1 MYIIEE
7 EVIMNKNNKPYAL
20 VFGISIYDIFGFSY
34 ATYRA
39 YDSNPGKV
47 KVSCG
52 GVCRN
57 IAENMSR
64 VGIPTKFISI
74 LGDDQKGADI
84 LRQAAK
90 VGLDMSD
97 SLIIEGGSTPTYL
110 AILDENGEM
119 VSAVVDTKLANEF
132 SHQALDERGDIIEN
146 AEYMF
151 VAADNPPFL
160 EYMLEKYH
168 EKTKFVLDPVSAAKA
183 VRVKHLLKYFHTV
196 KPNRHEA
203 EVLCGFELKT
213 HEDARKAGAYLRSL
227 GVQNVFISLDADGVY
242 YNNGEE
248 EGIIKASC
256 IEILNVT
263 GAGDAFV
270 AGMGAGY
277 MNNLPIKQLVKYA
290 IAMSNITIS
299 TEATI
304 HSQMSEQFVEDY
316 LKEATW
322 EEIVF

>member
-1 MYIIEE
+1 MIE
-7 EVIMNKNNKPYAL
+7 NNKPYAL

-34 ATYRA
+34 PTYRP
-39 YDSNPGKV
+39 YDSNPGQIRT
-47 KVSCG
+47 SCG

-74 LGDDQKGADI
+74 LGDDQQGAEI
-84 LRQAAK
+84 LRQAARA
-90 VGLDMSD
+90 GLDMSD
-97 SLIIEGGSTPTYL
+97 SLIVEGGATPTYL

-132 SHQALDERGDIIEN
+132 SHEELNKRAHIIEN

-151 VAADNPPFL
+151 LGADNPPLIEYIL
-160 EYMLEKYH
+160 ETYKG
-168 EKTKFVLDPVSAAKA
+168 KTKFVLDPVSGAKA
-183 VRVKHLLKYFHTV
+183 VRVKHLFHHFHTV

-203 EVLCGFELKT
+203 ELLCGFEIKT
-213 HEDARKAGAYLRSL
+213 HEDVRKAGAYLRGL
-227 GVQNVFISLDADGVY
+227 GVQNIFISLDVDGVY

-248 EGIIKASC
+248 EGIIKSPC
-256 IEILNVT
+256 LEVLNVT

-270 AGMGAGY
+270 AGIGAAY
-277 MNNLPIKQLVKYA
+277 MTGKNVVDTVKYA

-299 TEATI
+299 DEQTI
-304 HSQMSEQFVEDY
+304 HPEMSDAYVKDY
-316 LKEATW
+316 LKTATW
-322 EEIVF
+322 EEIRF

>member
-1 MYIIEE
+1 MTQS
-7 EVIMNKNNKPYAL
+7 NKPYAL

-34 ATYRA
+34 ATYRP

-84 LRQAAK
+84 LRQAEK

-97 SLIIEGGSTPTYL
+97 SLIVEGGSTPTYL
-110 AILDENGEM
+110 AILDEHGEM

-132 SHQALDERGDIIEN
+132 SHEELDKRASIIEN

-151 VAADNPPFL
+151 LGADNPPFV
-160 EYMLEKYH
+160 EYILKKY
-168 EKTKFVLDPVSAAKA
+168 EGKTKFVLDPVSAAKA
-183 VRVKHLLKYFHTV
+183 ARVKHLLHYFHTV

-203 EVLCGFELKT
+203 EVLCGFDVKT
-213 HEDARKAGAYLRSL
+213 HEDAQRAGAYIREL

-256 IEILNVT
+256 LEILNVT

-270 AGMGAGY
+270 AGIGAAY
-277 MNNLPIKQLVKYA
+277 MTGRSIKDTVKYA

-299 TEATI
+299 DEATI
-304 HSQMSEQFVEDY
+304 HPEMSEAYVQDY
-316 LKEATW
+316 LKSCTW
-322 EEIVF
+322 DEIAF

>member
-1 MYIIEE
+1 MK
-7 EVIMNKNNKPYAL
+7 KNNKPYAL

-74 LGDDQKGADI
+74 LGDDQNGAQI

-97 SLIIEGGSTPTYL
+97 SLIVEGASTPTYL
-110 AILDENGEM
+110 AILNEDGEM

-132 SHQALDERGDIIEN
+132 SKEALDERAEIIEN
-146 AEYMF
+146 SEYMF
-151 VAADNPPFL
+151 LGADNPPFIEYIL
-160 EYMLEKYH
+160 ETYKG
-168 EKTKFVLDPVSAAKA
+168 KTKFVLDPVSSAKA
-183 VRVKHLLKYFHTV
+183 VRVKHLLHHFHTV

-203 EVLCGFELKT
+203 EILCGFEIKT
-213 HEDARKAGAYLRSL
+213 HEDARKAGSYLRSL
-227 GVQNVFISLDADGVY
+227 GVENIFISLDADGVY
-242 YNNGEE
+242 YNSGDE
-248 EGIIKASC
+248 EGIIRAATTN
-256 IEILNVT
+256 ILNVT

-270 AGMGAGY
+270 AGIGAAY
-277 MNNLPIKQLVKYA
+277 MREMSITDTVKYA

-299 TEATI
+299 NEATI
-304 HSQMSEQFVEDY
+304 HPEMSDAFVHKY
-316 LKEATW
+316 LESVEW
-322 EEIVF
+322 EEVKFK